1 MTSVT
6 YSSTK
11 AQIWNAYKA
20 LLKTPKQAERPVE
33 RAPKAAPVA
42 ASVEVPSDIAGV
54 IAGLSQLQ
62 VGFRESVSGL
72 QEGLVREAARLG
84 ALRGESAGLRAR
96 LAREHGIEVSDES
109 LAALIEDDGRRIEA
123 ADEAHAAR
131 VDAHE
136 RAIAALRAEW
146 AAETARHRA
155 AVVERDGDRKV
166 ALAREAAEYRYAIEH
181 RRAADADGWQQAT
194 RLREKALA
202 GFEAETR
209 SAWSARHEALEVR
222 ETELRTLEAK
232 AEAFPGELAAGVE
245 RARAQGLGI
254 ARKQAQTEAKLRAK
268 AFEGRQR
275 LGAERIEA
283 LESTIATQRA
293 QLDRL
298 GNQLESALEQAQQLA
313 VKALE
318 GAANATSFAAVRE
331 IAIEQARNAKNGK

>member
-1 MTSVT
+1 MSNIT
-6 YSSTK
+6 YNSTK

-20 LLKTPKQAERPVE
+20 LLKGAKSAERPAE
-33 RAPKAAPVA
+33 RAKATPAVAPA
-42 ASVEVPSDIAGV
+42 VEAPSDIGGV

-72 QEGLVREAARLG
+72 QESLVREAGRLG
-84 ALRGESAGLRAR
+84 ALRGAAAELRAR
-96 LAREHGIEVSDES
+96 LAREHGIEATDES
-109 LAALIEDDGRRIEA
+109 LGSLVAEDGRRIEA

-131 VDAHE
+131 VAAHE
-136 RAIAALRAEW
+136 AEMARLHAAW
-146 AAETARHRA
+146 AAERARHAA
-155 AVVERDGDRKV
+155 AVAERDGDRTV
-166 ALAREAAEYRYAIEH
+166 ALAREASEYGYALAH

-202 GFEAETR
+202 AFEADTR
-209 SAWSARHEALEVR
+209 GAWSARHEALEAR
-222 ETELRTLEAK
+222 EKELAELEAK
-232 AEAFPGELAAGVE
+232 AEAFPGELAAAVAQ
-245 RARAQGLGI
+245 ARSQGLGI

-275 LGAERIEA
+275 LAAERIEA
-283 LESTIATQRA
+283 LEATIATQKA

-298 GNQLESALEQAQQLA
+298 GSQLEAALTQAQQLA